1 MVRKKAAAP
10 SFEEGMKRLEEIV
23 EKLEGGDLPLDQ
35 SVKLFQECMELSHSC
50 ASQLKT
56 VQQDVK
62 KIVETS
68 QGDFTLALFP
78 EEKES

>member
-1 MVRKKAAAP
+1 MVRKKAVAP

-35 SVKLFQECMELSHSC
+35 SVKLFEEGMGLSRSC
-50 ASQLKT
+50 AQQLKT

-62 KIVETS
+62 KIVEND
-68 QGDFTLALFP
+68 QGDVTLALFP
-78 EEKES
+78 EEKEE